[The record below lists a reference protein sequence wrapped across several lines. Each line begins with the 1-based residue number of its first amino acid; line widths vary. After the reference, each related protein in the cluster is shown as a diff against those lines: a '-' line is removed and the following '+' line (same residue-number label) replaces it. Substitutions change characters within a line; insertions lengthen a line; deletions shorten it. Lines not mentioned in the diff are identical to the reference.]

1 MDKKVQ
7 KLILDIFEISG
18 NMTFVTFGFVQ
29 EQFQKIYDSV
39 NEIIDMLSDEE

>member
-7 KLILDIFEISG
+7 ELILDIFETSG
-18 NMTFVTFGFVQ
+18 NMTFITSGFVQ

-39 NEIIDMLSDEE
+39 NEIIDILFDEE